1 MEDLHV
7 SHEQNFGNF
16 LSCYHFILLFTLI
29 SIKKQNKKTNKS
41 NKKKTKHFRTMF
53 HFVNMKKMKSVTMSW
68 WPTG

>member
-29 SIKKQNKKTNKS
+29 SIKKQNKKTNNNN
-41 NKKKTKHFRTMF
+41 NKKALQNH
-53 HFVNMKKMKSVTMSW
+53 VSLC
-68 WPTG
+68 